1 MSYEILHTVVHL
13 TSALEFLK
21 LDTVGAKPLT
31 IRMSGSQALL
41 DFSVVV
47 YLSLLGVDKQ
57 NLTRLQASL
66 LGNLRGVEV
75 HHSHLT
81 CHNHHVVL
89 GDGVACGTKT
99 VAVEHTACIASVAEE
114 QGSRSVPRFHK
125 DRVVFIEGL
134 EVLGYR
140 VFVVEALWYHHTHGV
155 GQ

>member
-1 MSYEILHTVVHL
+1 MSYEVLHTVVHL

-31 IRMSGSQALL
+31 IRMSGSQTLL
-41 DFSVVV
+41 DFSIVV

-89 GDGVACGTKT
+89 SDGIASRTKT
-99 VAVEHTACIASVAEE
+99 VAVEHTTGISTVAEE

-125 DRVVFIEGL
+125 D
-134 EVLGYR
+134 
-140 VFVVEALWYHHTHGV
+140 
-155 GQ
+155 